1 MITAPTPFLDSIRT
15 LHKKGCQS
23 HCQYKQGRLYT
34 CVDATLSRDCH
45 RLPSKADSMIKLYA
59 SRPLNTFWFF
69 RNVFILIRIYLK
81 WNEIYVTILERRCRN
96 ASFHLRK
103 KRRSLIHGISFSN
116 KQPRKQLYLKANES
130 KMYYCKSSYLSCW

>member
-1 MITAPTPFLDSIRT
+1 MITAPTPYLDSIRT

-81 WNEIYVTILERRCRN
+81 WNKIYVKILERRCRN
-96 ASFHLRK
+96 TSLHVHLQK
-103 KRRSLIHGISFSN
+103 KGWVLFMESLLVINNLENDCIWRQTYQ
-116 KQPRKQLYLKANES
+116 KCITVKIVI
-130 KMYYCKSSYLSCW
+130 